1 VPQRKRAAHAWH
13 HGISYLAFAAVSKA
27 PNSASQA
34 AGAPIGLLASLAEIY
49 RHVSEA
55 RRRQFLLVLLL
66 MLLGA
71 FAELATIGA
80 VLPFLTLLADPQ
92 KLARYP
98 IASELLHASGAVTLN
113 EQLLLATVLFGIIVV
128 ASGAIRFELAR
139 TVQHFSYQL
148 AHELLVE
155 VQRRFLFQP
164 YSFHVQR
171 NTSTLV
177 SALEKTEI
185 LACEV
190 LISLMQAAIA
200 AFTALFIVGAL
211 IAVDP
216 ITAIVA
222 AATFA
227 AIYLCVS
234 LITKERLARNSAA
247 IASGFDER
255 LRIVQESLGGI
266 RDVIIDGSQAAYLGL
281 FDQENSKLN
290 RARAN
295 TGVISSA
302 PRFIIETVGIVAMAA
317 IAFFEAERRGGL
329 AAALPILGAV
339 ALGAQRLLPL
349 IQQIFRGWSTASGYM
364 SVVGQT
370 VDLLTLPI
378 PQDEQRP
385 MPLPLRDQIS
395 IEGISFSYPSRR
407 KPALEQVSVD
417 IPAGSA
423 VALVGETG
431 SGKSTLADLLM
442 GLINADAGR
451 ILIDG
456 VPLTGSNRRRWQR
469 SIAHVPQS
477 IFLAD
482 ASIAGNIALG
492 CPGEAIDL
500 KRLEAAAKSA
510 QLHEFVASL
519 PDGYET
525 FVGER
530 GIRISGGQRQRLG
543 IARAIY
549 KQTPLLVLDEAT
561 SALDERTEHAVI
573 AALDELRSEGRTIV
587 IVAHRISTIRRCDQ
601 VVRLEDGRVVEVGS
615 FRDVFAARETRR

>member
-1 VPQRKRAAHAWH
+1 M
-13 HGISYLAFAAVSKA
+13 
-27 PNSASQA
+27 
-34 AGAPIGLLASLAEIY
+34 
-49 RHVSEA
+49 SEP
-55 RRRQFLLVLLL
+55 RRRQFVAVLLL
-66 MLLGA
+66 MLFGA

-80 VLPFLTLLADPQ
+80 VLPFLTLLAEPQ
-92 KLARYP
+92 MLGRYP
-98 IASELLHASGAVTLN
+98 IGIELLHAMGAATLH
-113 EQLLLATVLFGIIVV
+113 EQLLVATLLFAAIIVV
-128 ASGAIRFELAR
+128 SGAIRFELAR
-139 TVQHFSYQL
+139 TVQHFSYEL
-148 AHELLVE
+148 AHDLLVE

-164 YSFHVQR
+164 YAFHVQR

-200 AFTALFIVGAL
+200 AFIALFIIGAL
-211 IAVDP
+211 VAVDP
-216 ITAIVA
+216 LTAIVA
-222 AATFA
+222 AAVFA
-227 AIYLCVS
+227 AIYMCVS
-234 LITKERLARNSAA
+234 LITNDRLARNSAA
-247 IASGFDER
+247 IARGFDER

-266 RDVIIDGSQAAYLGL
+266 RDVIIDGSQATYLDL
-281 FDQENSKLN
+281 FDRENSMLN

-302 PRFIIETVGIVAMAA
+302 PRFVVETVGILAMAA
-317 IAFFEAERRGGL
+317 IALFEAERRGSL
-329 AAALPILGAV
+329 AAALPVLGTV

-349 IQQIFRGWSTASGYM
+349 IQQIFKGWSTVSGYM

-370 VDLLTLPI
+370 VELLTLPT
-378 PQDEQRP
+378 PAEGPRTA
-385 MPLPLRDQIS
+385 PLPLRDRIS
-395 IEGISFSYPSRR
+395 IEGVSFTYPARA
-407 KPALEQVSVD
+407 KPALENVSFE
-417 IPAGSA
+417 IPVGSA

-442 GLINADAGR
+442 GLMDADSGR

-456 VPLTGSNRRRWQR
+456 VPLGASNRRRWQR

-482 ASIAGNIALG
+482 ATIAANIALG
-492 CPGEAIDL
+492 CPGEPVDMMRVA
-500 KRLEAAAKSA
+500 AAAKSA
-510 QLHEFVASL
+510 QLHEFVVSL
-519 PDGYET
+519 PEGYET

-561 SALDERTEHAVI
+561 SALDEQTEEPVI
-573 AALDELRSEGRTIV
+573 AALERLRSEGRTIV
-587 IVAHRISTIRRCDQ
+587 IVAHRLSTIRHCDQ
-601 VVRLEDGRVVEVGS
+601 VARLEHGRIIEVGS
-615 FRDVFAARETRR
+615 FDDLFARRKKLR